1 MFKDR
6 YIYINLRVL
15 QPPYIT
21 AKILCLN
28 LLGVTILK
36 IQFAQHSNHQPSRL

>member
-21 AKILCLN
+21 AKILRLN
-28 LLGVTILK
+28 LLHVTILK
-36 IQFAQHSNHQPSRL
+36 IQFALRSNNQPSRL